1 MKRTITLIAVS
12 FAMAALLTP
21 GPALAQPVAGLRCPD
36 DGLSEVRRQK
46 PVPDLVTALIPP
58 LAILNILGNDSLAK
72 APTHG
77 VQFRVVD
84 EAGKSVP
91 NALVGLIYEKHNRF
105 LAEGAAGGAAIR
117 IPHGKYIVNA
127 AAAGKDRSL
136 RYGSTAVTIDAKGPA
151 TVTVKLTGRAEPL
164 ALKAAVSS
172 AVVGSHVPIELTGG
186 IPGASTLAVM
196 RPGGKVRGAEGAED
210 TFEPQSQAEDGTH
223 EVTLPARVGK
233 YDIVAMLCA
242 PRITLARTTVTA
254 ESARVVIE
262 APDRAPMGSVL
273 RVVVTGN
280 LNRGHGIAIGPVD
293 AMPRL
298 AGQFGGEERSVF
310 ELKLPYEPGTYEI
323 KVTTG
328 RKAVLARR
336 KVIVDEVPLSIT
348 GPESIRL
355 GEQASFAW
363 PDQTENKFRLEV
375 WTLARAGKP
384 AERLHDVRDKRAIA
398 GPGEYEL
405 RLVPWSRSDGRVLGR
420 KPFRVEGTAFVRPP
434 SEAVAGTRITAEIAI
449 DVQFFDKLYFF
460 ERGSATDYHSS
471 INFNHSS
478 RTRVMTVDVPK
489 RPGSYDLVYMIG
501 AVGERVEAGRVPVEV
516 RAQGEAPKPNTATG
530 GTSGREKEQDACC
543 SNPVGAAFDALKPAT
558 KGEMAK

>member
-1 MKRTITLIAVS
+1 MTRIITILAVS
-12 FAMAALLTP
+12 SALATVFVPDL
-21 GPALAQPVAGLRCPD
+21 ALAQPAVALRCPD
-36 DGLSEVRRQK
+36 DGLSEVRRHK

-58 LAILNILGNDSLAK
+58 LAILNIIGHDSLAK
-72 APTHG
+72 APTRG

-84 EAGKSVP
+84 DSGKPVS

-117 IPHGKYIVNA
+117 VPHGKYIVNA

-136 RYGSTAVTIDAKGPA
+136 RYGSTEVTVDAKGPA

-164 ALKAAVSS
+164 AIKAAVSS
-172 AVVGSHVPIELTGG
+172 AVVGSHVPVELTGG

-196 RPGGKVRGAEGAED
+196 RPGGKARGTDGVED
-210 TFEPQSQAEDGTH
+210 TFEPQPQAEDGTH
-223 EVTLPARVGK
+223 EVMLPARVGK
-233 YDIVAMLCA
+233 YEVVAMLCA
-242 PRITLARTTVTA
+242 PRVTLARTTLTA
-254 ESARVVIE
+254 EPARVAIE

-280 LNRGHGIAIGPVD
+280 LNRGHGISIGRVD
-293 AMPRL
+293 VMPRL

-328 RKAVLARR
+328 RKVVLASR
-336 KVIVDEVPLSIT
+336 KVIVDEAAVSIT
-348 GPESIRL
+348 GPDSIRL

-363 PDQTENKFRLEV
+363 PDQAETKFRLEV

-384 AERLHDVRDKRAIA
+384 AERLHEVRDKRAIA
-398 GPGEYEL
+398 APGEYEL

-420 KPFRVEGTAFVRPP
+420 KPFRVEGQAFVKAPA
-434 SEAVAGTRITAEIAI
+434 EAIAGTRVSVELSIKPE
-449 DVQFFDKLYFF
+449 FFDKLWFF
-460 ERGSATDYHSS
+460 ERGSTTQHH
-471 INFNHSS
+471 FGLNHRSGNS
-478 RTRVMTVDVPK
+478 MTADAPK
-489 RPGSYDLVYMIG
+489 KPGAYDLVYMIG
-501 AVGERVEAGRVPVEV
+501 AVGERIEAGRVPVEV
-516 RAQGEAPKPNTATG
+516 REQGEALKPDTTTG
-530 GTSGREKEQDACC
+530 AASGREKEQEACC